1 MPDWLEFILY
11 LAAFILFLL
20 AAFRIPEPP
29 RLGWVPLGLACWVL
43 VPLVKA
49 FDALG

>member
-20 AAFRIPEPP
+20 AAFAHARPWATRVNLIA
-29 RLGWVPLGLACWVL
+29 LGLAAWVL
-43 VPLVKA
+43 VPLHHA
-49 FDALG
+49 WPG